1 MFWTLVLIGVSISG
15 TAYVGQ
21 FEQEAQCQKAAQD
34 ARQQSIRAVCVQT
47 TKSATEVGKK

>member
-1 MFWTLVLIGVSISG
+1 MFWTIVLIGINISG

-47 TKSATEVGKK
+47 TKSTTEVAKK